1 MSKPPRRKFSEEDK
15 RRAIEEYIT
24 GKRSV
29 VSIAEE
35 LNVATGLIYK
45 WKSDF
50 ELKAKKGRLTDL
62 TEAGATRA
70 MAIKIQQQE
79 EEIIAY
85 QKKVAEQVVII
96 DLLKKLRTPSNSQC
110 ASELSG
116 LIGTIKQSDRKRR
129 LAK

>member
-1 MSKPPRRKFSEEDK
+1 MSSNFQSNARTP
-15 RRAIEEYIT
+15 YVT

-29 VSIAEE
+29 VNIAEE

-45 WKSDF
+45 WKSGF
-50 ELKAKKGRLTDL
+50 ELKAKKGRVADL

-79 EEIIAY
+79 EEIAAY
-85 QKKVAEQVVII
+85 QKKVAELTII
-96 DLLKKLRTPSNSQC
+96 NDLLKKLQTPSSYQSE
-110 ASELSG
+110 SELSG
-116 LIGTIKQSDRKRR
+116 LIDTIKQSGRKQR